1 MISLVLS
8 LLGWYLLLVALGWL
22 AFPIAYRFLRAL
34 PDRGYAFARPLGLLL
49 WGFAFWILSS
59 FGVLPNERGGL
70 LTALLIVALLSAW
83 SWRQAPR
90 GEMLAWLRSRRSTV
104 ISVEIVFVIA
114 FLFMAYIRA
123 TGPAVYHTE
132 QPMELAFINA
142 ILHSPAMPPHDPW
155 LSGFSI
161 SYYYFGYL
169 LVAMQAKLLGI
180 AGAVAFNLGFISTF
194 AMAAT
199 AAYGLAHNLLALYK
213 PRLGKSLH
221 WLAGLAPLFV
231 LLMGNAEGLLE
242 IVHAEH
248 IFWRTDASGA
258 QTSSFWAWMDIKD
271 LVNPPSEP
279 PDIKPRLYGTG
290 GWWWWRASR
299 VINDHTYT
307 GDEQELI
314 DEIPAFSYV
323 LGDLHPHVLSMPFV
337 LLTMGLALNLYLGGA
352 ERKKPLPLFGLE
364 IQESD
369 LAVSILIVGALA
381 FLNIWDFP
389 IYIIL
394 LAGAYVLRRAQLAGW
409 RWHLVEEFLALAFT
423 LGLGGLLLYLPF
435 YLSFTSQAGGILPNL
450 LNPTRG
456 AQFWVMFVTLLV
468 PIVTYLAFLWSK
480 ARQPGRLF
488 KSFVFGF
495 AFVAALWAFSLG
507 LAWLYGVLL
516 SGSNLGQAVLS
527 GIGAPDFSSLISE
540 SITRRLSAAGGW
552 VTITLLLGLL
562 FGLVFKSKSRA
573 KKEGNSAIQ
582 SQSFILL
589 LALVAA
595 LLVTAP
601 EFIYLRDQFGTRMN
615 TVFKF
620 YIEAWLMWG
629 VVAAY
634 ATVVL
639 LSELRGI
646 ARGLFAG
653 AMALTLMAG
662 LVYPAFAFSDIAR
675 RNGQPLSLDGSQ
687 GLSPD
692 AREAV
697 AWLQKAPPGV
707 LVEAVGGSYSAF
719 ARYATFSGQ
728 PGVMGWPGH
737 EGQWRNGNVDYGRIS
752 DIEALY
758 TTRDWNTALTIL
770 DKYDI
775 RYVVVGDLERSAYTV
790 VEDKFQQNLAI
801 GFQSGQVSIYLV
813 P

>member
-1 MISLVLS
+1 MISLVLN
-8 LLGWYLLLVALGWL
+8 LLGWYLLLAALGWL

-34 PDRGYAFARPLGLLL
+34 PDRGYAFSRPLGLLL
-49 WGFAFWILSS
+49 WGFVFWILSS

-70 LTALLIVALLSAW
+70 LTALLIVALFSIWAW
-83 SWRQAPR
+83 FQAPR
-90 GEMLAWLRSRRSTV
+90 GELLAWLRSKRSTV
-104 ISVEIVFVIA
+104 ISVEIVFAIA

-132 QPMELAFINA
+132 QPMELAIINA

-169 LVAMQAKLLGI
+169 LVALQAKLLGI
-180 AGAVAFNLGFISTF
+180 AGSVAFNLGFISTF

-199 AAYGLAHNLLALYK
+199 GAYGLVYNLLALYK
-213 PRLGKSLH
+213 PRLSKSLH
-221 WLAGLAPLFV
+221 WLAGLAPLLV

-271 LVNPPSEP
+271 LVNPPSDP
-279 PDIKPRLYGTG
+279 PHIEPRLYGTG
-290 GWWWWRASR
+290 SWWWWRASR
-299 VINDHTYT
+299 VINDRTYA
-307 GDEQELI
+307 GGEQELI

-337 LLTMGLALNLYLGGA
+337 FLAMGLGLNLYLGGA
-352 ERKKPLPLFGLE
+352 ERKKPLPLLGLE
-364 IQESD
+364 IRESD

-409 RWHLVEEFLALAFT
+409 RWHLIEEFLALAFT
-423 LGLGGLLLYLPF
+423 FGLGGLLLYLPF

-468 PIVTYLAFLWSK
+468 PIVIYLIFLWTKS
-480 ARQPGRLF
+480 RQPSRLL
-488 KSFVFGF
+488 KSLVFGF
-495 AFVAALWAFSLG
+495 ALVAALWAFSLG
-507 LAWLYGVLL
+507 VAWLYSVLL
-516 SGSNLGQAVLS
+516 GNSNLGQAVLS
-527 GIGAPDFSSLISE
+527 GMGGPDFSSLISE
-540 SITRRLSAAGGW
+540 SINRRLSAAGGW
-552 VTITLLLGLL
+552 ISISLLLGLL
-562 FGLVFKSKSRA
+562 FGLVFKSESRA
-573 KKEGNSAIQ
+573 KKEGNSTFQ
-582 SQSFILL
+582 SQSFVLL

-653 AMALTLMAG
+653 LMALTLMAG
-662 LVYPAFAFSDIAR
+662 LVYPAFAFSDNSR
-675 RNGQPLSLDGSQ
+675 RNGQPLSLDGGQ
-687 GLSPD
+687 GLPPD
-692 AREAV
+692 ASDAI
-697 AWLQKAPPGV
+697 AWLQKAPLGV
-707 LVEAVGGSYSAF
+707 LVEAVGGSYTAF

-737 EGQWRNGNVDYGRIS
+737 ESQWRNGNVDYGRIS
-752 DIEALY
+752 DIETLY
-758 TTRDWNTALTIL
+758 TTQDWGQTLGIL
-770 DKYDI
+770 EKYDV
-775 RYVVVGDLERSAYTV
+775 RYVVVGDLERGAYTV
-790 VEDKFQQNLAI
+790 DETKFQQNLLI
-801 GFQSGQVSIYLV
+801 GFQSGQVNIYLV